1 MKKFFCIFS
10 VYLLI
15 ATLPGLAGAGV
26 DWQARTTIKPDGAPI
41 DVAISADG
49 KQTFVLSEGGKLQIY
64 DPQGKLIDTIEVDPT
79 MNRIASDGSGSKL
92 LLSSTKNGTVNEI
105 QVEYVVNLS
114 YDGSPFIGSS
124 DAPVVMAVFSDF
136 Q

>member
-1 MKKFFCIFS
+1 MKKTFCLFSIF
-10 VYLLI
+10 LLL
-15 ATLPGLAGAGV
+15 TSLPGLAGAGV
-26 DWQARTTIKPDGAPI
+26 DWQTKTTIKPVTAPI

-64 DPQGKLIDTIEVDPT
+64 DPKGKLIDTIEVDPT
-79 MNRIASDGSGSKL
+79 MNNIASDGSGNRL

-105 QVEYVVNLS
+105 QIEYVVDLS
-114 YDGSPFIGSS
+114 YEGSPFIGSS
-124 DAPVVMAVFSDF
+124 DAPVVLAVFSDF

>member
-1 MKKFFCIFS
+1 MKKIFCIFS
-10 VYLLI
+10 VYLLL
-15 ATLPGLAGAGV
+15 AALPGPAGAGV
-26 DWQARTTIKPDGAPI
+26 DWQASKTIKPAGAPI
-41 DVAISADG
+41 DIAISADG

-64 DPQGKLIDTIEVDPT
+64 DPQGKLIDTIEVDPS
-79 MNRIASDGSGSKL
+79 MNRLASDGSGNRL

-105 QVEYVVNLS
+105 QIEYVVNLS

-124 DAPVVMAVFSDF
+124 DAPVVLAVFSDF